1 MFKPPSPYY
10 IYFRSKSN
18 LAYFTF
24 EDGWNSFWGH
34 HTVCVCVCV
43 CVRAYMCDVSM
54 SLNLKYLTTWPKRKI
69 GYKCY
74 ASGRHQHIVVI
85 NPLQTMTK
93 LWRKRELTRLNN
105 IINIHF

>member
-43 CVRAYMCDVSM
+43 CVRACLYVRCVHVPQFKVF
-54 SLNLKYLTTWPKRKI
+54 NYLTEKKNW
-69 GYKCY
+69 
-74 ASGRHQHIVVI
+74 V
-85 NPLQTMTK
+85 
-93 LWRKRELTRLNN
+93 
-105 IINIHF
+105 